1 MEPMVRIATG
11 QLRGTLQDG
20 VAAFLGIPYAA
31 PAVGPARFQAP
42 RPAQAWDGV
51 RDATHHGPTAL
62 QGAYPA
68 PIDRLLPSAVHD
80 GPDYLN
86 VNVWTPDPGG
96 SALPVMVW
104 LPGGAFVRG
113 ANSIATYDGSSF
125 ARDGVVLVGV
135 NYRLGIAGFPVLPDA
150 PTNLGI
156 RDQLLALAWVQES
169 IAGFGG
175 DPGNDTVFGEAAGGM
190 SVATLV
196 ASPLSKGLLARAVV
210 QSGSGH
216 AVGEADDLR
225 LVTEGIA
232 DRLGVAATAAGL
244 AGVDPDSLL
253 AAQTAVGLEIRDRPD
268 PQRWGRSTIAAGLGI
283 MSCFPC
289 VDGDVVTGV
298 PADVIAS
305 GSAVPLLTGTT
316 TEEFRLFTVPTG
328 VAASITAEALPLVL
342 ARYGWPSET
351 AQVYARNRPDATP
364 GDLVTAMLTDTAFRV
379 PTVRLAEATVAG
391 GAPAHVYEFA
401 WQTDRADLG
410 ACHALELPFVFDTLY
425 REPEASL
432 IEPGAAPQSLAT
444 EMHSAWVSFA
454 RVGDPGWPAY
464 TPDDRAVMR
473 FDTESSLVRDPRA
486 DELGLWMGRPVAP
499 A

>member
-1 MEPMVRIATG
+1 
-11 QLRGTLQDG
+11 
-20 VAAFLGIPYAA
+20 
-31 PAVGPARFQAP
+31 
-42 RPAQAWDGV
+42 
-51 RDATHHGPTAL
+51 
-62 QGAYPA
+62 
-68 PIDRLLPSAVHD
+68 
-80 GPDYLN
+80 
-86 VNVWTPDPGG
+86 
-96 SALPVMVW
+96 
-104 LPGGAFVRG
+104 
-113 ANSIATYDGSSF
+113 
-125 ARDGVVLVGV
+125 
-135 NYRLGIAGFPVLPDA
+135 
-150 PTNLGI
+150 
-156 RDQLLALAWVQES
+156 
-169 IAGFGG
+169 
-175 DPGNDTVFGEAAGGM
+175 
-190 SVATLV
+190 
-196 ASPLSKGLLARAVV
+196 
-210 QSGSGH
+210 
-216 AVGEADDLR
+216 
-225 LVTEGIA
+225 
-232 DRLGVAATAAGL
+232 
-244 AGVDPDSLL
+244 
-253 AAQTAVGLEIRDRPD
+253 
-268 PQRWGRSTIAAGLGI
+268 